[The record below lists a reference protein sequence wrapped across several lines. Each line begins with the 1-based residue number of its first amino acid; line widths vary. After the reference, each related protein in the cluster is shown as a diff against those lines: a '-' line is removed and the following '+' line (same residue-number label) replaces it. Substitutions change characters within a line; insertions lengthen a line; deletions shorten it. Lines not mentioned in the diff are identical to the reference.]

1 MLGQLTLARGG
12 RGRAEAGDLYGLPVL
27 LARTDPEGFWGI
39 RRLRRAGTDLR
50 RAGVLR
56 VLVPRGFQG
65 WGLWEG
71 LGLRRIETEHFLRA
85 QALPLALGALERRGT
100 APDRATVA
108 LRGGRADRE
117 MARAAVSLCRQVRHL
132 VIDAPGGEALAG
144 WLRRELG
151 VPILPRQEEG
161 ELALCFA
168 PNCRRGGETALELYG
183 ATPDLGGLALAAP
196 ALAGE
201 DRDDLPLL
209 AALWEGGK
217 LTQKEIKV
225 LDRTGESTYND
236 KESITVPI
244 DGSY

>member
-1 MLGQLTLARGG
+1 MGQLTLARGG

-117 MARAAVSLCRQVRHL
+117 M
-132 VIDAPGGEALAG
+132 
-144 WLRRELG
+144 
-151 VPILPRQEEG
+151 
-161 ELALCFA
+161 
-168 PNCRRGGETALELYG
+168 
-183 ATPDLGGLALAAP
+183 
-196 ALAGE
+196 
-201 DRDDLPLL
+201 
-209 AALWEGGK
+209 K
-217 LTQKEIKV
+217 
-225 LDRTGESTYND
+225 
-236 KESITVPI
+236 
-244 DGSY
+244 